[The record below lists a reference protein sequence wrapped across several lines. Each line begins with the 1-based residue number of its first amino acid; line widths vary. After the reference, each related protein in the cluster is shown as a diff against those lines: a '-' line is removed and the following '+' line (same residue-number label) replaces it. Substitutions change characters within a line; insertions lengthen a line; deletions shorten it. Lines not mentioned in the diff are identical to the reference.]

1 MSDNSSDFGILAAQ
15 LATSAASIAV
25 SIFAPPPF
33 GTIIAA
39 AMELTAG
46 VIFGAIEASEGDA
59 ISALTAVAMGA
70 ISSIPFGQ
78 LSKSG
83 KFAEFG
89 SKVSEKFPKASA
101 ALNKAVMNVE
111 KLTSKLNAKLD
122 MAAPDKLLA
131 KVAKSWSKAEA
142 DATRFEDAQLIMKK
156 QSELETFGQIRE
168 EKKINS
174 TTFNKDYT
182 SWIKCA
188 NFQETRFIDR
198 NNIIGNLTII
208 YYVNN
213 DSRLGRRVHAE
224 LNGNNEFVAVT
235 IPNCRYKNDY
245 VSGICRAKSWGS
257 YYMRTWMVG
266 KPGRA
271 EEKGINTAILF
282 GSEWRV
288 DKKLKSI
295 LNSYKNWDK
304 TLVNFSDK
312 TAKKFLGK
320 SKIGT
325 KLLSF
330 GDVYTKSTALQ
341 RGDASIIKKPLKKL
355 KKGK

>member
-1 MSDNSSDFGILAAQ
+1 MDQSSDYGILAAQ
-15 LATSAASIAV
+15 LAVSAASIAV
-25 SIFAPPPF
+25 SIFIPPPI
-33 GTIIAA
+33 GTLIAA

-46 VIFGAIEASEGDA
+46 AIFGAVQASEGDA
-59 ISALTAVAMGA
+59 ISALSAVAMGA
-70 ISSIPFGQ
+70 VSAIPFGE
-78 LSKSG
+78 LAKSG

-89 SKVSEKFPKASA
+89 AKVSEKFPNASK

-122 MAAPDKLLA
+122 MVAPDKLLA
-131 KVAKSWSKAEA
+131 KVAKSWSKAED

-156 QSELETFGQIRE
+156 QTELETYGEIRE
-168 EKKINS
+168 TKKINS
-174 TTFNKDYT
+174 TTFNKDNE

-188 NFQETRFIDR
+188 NFQETKFIDR

-213 DSRLGRRVHAE
+213 DSRLGRRIHTE
-224 LNGNNEFVAVT
+224 LNGNDSFIAVT

-257 YYMRTWMVG
+257 YYMRTWMIG
-266 KPGRA
+266 KPGRS

-295 LNSYKNWDK
+295 LNQYKNWDK

-320 SKIGT
+320 TKIGT
-325 KLLSF
+325 KLLSY
-330 GDVYTKSTALQ
+330 GDVYTKTTALQ
-341 RGDASIIKKPLKKL
+341 KGNASIIRKPLSKL